1 VDGARTSTGAALAE
15 LRKDVGVAAE
25 TAVILANTAAVPHP
39 PVARGLDQN
48 HPVVGRRR
56 AACVEPLPLA
66 VLRHLCANYHG
77 EIHQPKNTSRL
88 NTAHLRGGSMISEAE
103 FVTAGSRHESAFQ
116 GQNLRTHVTNPTYP
130 WSRHC
135 TLSELNTLL
144 TTLDVNHLAQII
156 QLLSIKFTIWFL
168 THKL

>member
-15 LRKDVGVAAE
+15 LRKNVGVAAE

-66 VLRHLCANYHG
+66 VLRHLCVNYHE
-77 EIHQPKNTSRL
+77 EIHQPENTSRL
-88 NTAHLRGGSMISEAE
+88 NTAYASGAVPGFQKRSSSLQDLGTKVPSRDKTSEHTSQTQRIPGFAT
-103 FVTAGSRHESAFQ
+103 VPY
-116 GQNLRTHVTNPTYP
+116 QN
-130 WSRHC
+130 
-135 TLSELNTLL
+135 
-144 TTLDVNHLAQII
+144 
-156 QLLSIKFTIWFL
+156 
-168 THKL
+168 